1 MKNFF
6 AAMMIAFIVA
16 ISADCS
22 ADAIRLRD
30 LDQIVG
36 DWYDFNGKR
45 ALTISSDH
53 KFNGRKILSFKLLTA
68 AEYRKMT
75 GVGGDFGD
83 TEVHL
88 FKIEDGTRAQE
99 ILIEYWHQMSYN
111 TIIDYHEHLVLNW
124 GRDDEI
130 RLRRTKEQRY
140 FESVGGIYL
149 GMNKN
154 QVAALYGQPSRVKN
168 VDGNQN
174 FWQYNREGFEI
185 CFLSGVVTRI
195 ILYRKGN
202 RRFDRSGLSPND
214 SRAEFFHRYNQ
225 IYKDNL
231 HVDIGYG
238 ERICFF
244 NDSVVLGLEANF

>member
-16 ISADCS
+16 ISTDCS

-36 DWYDFNGKR
+36 DWYDLNGNVV
-45 ALTISSDH
+45 LTISSDH
-53 KFNGRKILSFKLLTA
+53 KFNGRKILSFRLLSA
-68 AEYRKMT
+68 AEYGKIT
-75 GVGGDFGD
+75 GVDGDFGD

-111 TIIDYHEHLVLNW
+111 TIIDYHEHLVLNL

-154 QVAALYGQPSRVKN
+154 QVAALYGQPSRVEN
-168 VDGNQN
+168 VGGNQN
-174 FWQYNREGFEI
+174 FWQYKREGFEI

-195 ILYRKGN
+195 RLYRNGN
-202 RRFDRSGLSPND
+202 RRFDRSGLSPNN
-214 SRAEFFHRYNQ
+214 SRAEFFHKYNK
-225 IYKDNL
+225 ICKDNS
-231 HVDIGYG
+231 HIDIGYG
-238 ERICFF
+238 ERIWFYD
-244 NDSVVLGLEANF
+244 DSVVLCLEANF